1 MSDCCQAAYGDM
13 FDEKRARGD
22 AKGYRKRGLDA
33 QSKQIFSFL
42 SRRPLEGAT
51 ILEVGGGIGAIQLE
65 LLKAGA
71 DRTVS
76 VELSGEYEHVAAEL
90 LAEAE
95 LEDRADRRIGD
106 FVMMN
111 GGLPAADAVV
121 MNKVVCCY
129 PDMPAL
135 IAAACD
141 HASER
146 VVLAMP
152 RDHLVLRGVM
162 RVANVFLRLRRS
174 GFRAFIHSRSALLD
188 EAAQRGFTLA
198 DEQVGRIWDV
208 MLLERSAPA
217 PNA

>member
-1 MSDCCQAAYGDM
+1 M
-13 FDEKRARGD
+13 FNENRARRD
-22 AKGYRKRGLDA
+22 ARGYRKRGLDA

-42 SRRPLEGAT
+42 SRHPLEGST
-51 ILEVGGGIGAIQLE
+51 VLEVGGGIGAIQLE

-71 DRTVS
+71 GRTVS
-76 VELSGEYEHVAAEL
+76 VELSAEYEHVASEL
-90 LAEAE
+90 LAETE
-95 LEDRADRRIGD
+95 LGDRADRRIGD
-106 FVMMN
+106 FVTMN
-111 GGLPAADAVV
+111 GDLPVADAVV

-135 IAAACD
+135 IGAACD
-141 HASER
+141 HASQR

-152 RDHLVLRGVM
+152 RDNVLFRSVM
-162 RVANVFLRLRRS
+162 RVANLFLRLRRS
-174 GFRAFIHSRSALLD
+174 EFRAFIHPRSALLD

-198 DEQVGRIWDV
+198 DERVGRIWDV